1 MTLQK
6 AKHTRPGHPA
16 MTTDTTQAQTIT
28 DIDGWET
35 FSEDEKSFIALF
47 LVMGKKSKAA
57 LALEKKSNWHIN
69 RANKYFQSFLKN
81 KDSKKAPA
89 VAKHYAHEVVLRGL
103 LECMNTI
110 NTGPVPD
117 KLKAMEF
124 ALKVANSYDKKLSA
138 AQTEINQTF
147 NVLQPQKPD
156 WMNKNG
162 VIDA

>member
-16 MTTDTTQAQTIT
+16 MTTDSAHPQIIT

-47 LVMGKKSKAA
+47 LIMGKKSKAA
-57 LALEKKSNWHIN
+57 QALGKNSAWYQSRTNT
-69 RANKYFQSFLKN
+69 YFKGFVKN

-103 LECMNTI
+103 LECMNTVNTAPI
-110 NTGPVPD
+110 ND

-124 ALKVANSYDKKLSA
+124 ALKVANTYDKKLAS

-147 NVLQPQKPD
+147 NVLQPEKPD
-156 WMNKNG
+156 WMNKE

>member
-1 MTLQK
+1 MTLEK
-6 AKHTRPGHPA
+6 ARHTRPGHPA
-16 MTTDTTQAQTIT
+16 MTTGSAQQHTIT

-35 FSEDEKSFIALF
+35 FSEDEKNFIALF
-47 LVMGKKSKAA
+47 LVMGRKGKAA
-57 LALEKKSNWHIN
+57 QALGKDTSWHQA
-69 RANKYFQSFLKN
+69 RANKKFDSFIRKS
-81 KDSKKAPA
+81 DSKKAPA

-110 NTGPVPD
+110 NTGELPD
-117 KLKAMEF
+117 KLKAMDF
-124 ALKVANSYDKKLSA
+124 ALKVANSYDKKLAS

-156 WMNKNG
+156 WMNKNE